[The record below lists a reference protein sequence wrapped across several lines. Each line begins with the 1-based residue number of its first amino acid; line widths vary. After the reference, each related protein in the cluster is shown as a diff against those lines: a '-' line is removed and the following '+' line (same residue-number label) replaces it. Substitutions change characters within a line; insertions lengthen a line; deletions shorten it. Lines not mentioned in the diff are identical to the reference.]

1 LKKHQNKDWKILM
14 KNFRVVSVSAMM
26 AAFAATSVWAAAGS
40 PRERREQCPRSLLW
54 QEGDA
59 IGINSTNKIF

>member
-1 LKKHQNKDWKILM
+1 M

-26 AAFAATSVWAAAGS
+26 AAFAATSAWAAAGS
-40 PRERREQCPRSLLW
+40 PRERREQCPRSLLR